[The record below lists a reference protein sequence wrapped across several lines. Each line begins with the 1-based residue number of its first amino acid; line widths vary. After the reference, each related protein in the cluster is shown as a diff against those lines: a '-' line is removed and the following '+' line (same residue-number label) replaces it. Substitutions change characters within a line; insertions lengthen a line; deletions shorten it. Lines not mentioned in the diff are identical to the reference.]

1 MRISD
6 WSSDVCSSDLAEA
19 HLGAARQALATAEAN
34 FSSAAQTVHSFDLL
48 RKERGLTEEDTP
60 EQLGLRSE
68 QHRESLDLAQRDL
81 RILETVRLN
90 AELEQAKQ
98 EESPANERSE
108 ERRDGKECV
117 NKCRSCWSPYH

>member
-60 EQLGLRSE
+60 EQMGLCSV
-68 QHRESLDLAQRDL
+68 QHRESLALVQRVL
-81 RILETVRLN
+81 RVLVTVRLN
-90 AELEQAKQ
+90 YVLDEDKPIGSASCR
-98 EESPANERSE
+98 EE
-108 ERRDGKECV
+108 V
-117 NKCRSCWSPYH
+117 CRSV